1 MTTETRK
8 RRNYTEDFKRDAVAL
23 VTEQGYKPSEAARSL
38 GIGDNLIRR
47 WKREFEDEA
56 SGVQLGADEREELKR
71 LRKEVR
77 MLRMEKEILKKASTY
92 FAKEMK

>member
-23 VTEQGYKPSEAARSL
+23 VTEQGYKTSEAARSL

-47 WKREFEDEA
+47 WKREFEEEA

-71 LRKEVR
+71 LRKENR
-77 MLRMEKEILKKASTY
+77 LLRMEKEILKKASAY

>member
-8 RRNYTEDFKRDAVAL
+8 RRNYTEEFKRDAVAL
-23 VTEQGYKPSEAARSL
+23 VTEQGYKVSEAARSL
-38 GIGDNLIRR
+38 GVGDNLVRR
-47 WKREFEDEA
+47 WKREFEEEA
-56 SGVQLGADEREELKR
+56 AGTRLSSDEREELKR

-77 MLRMEKEILKKASTY
+77 MLRMEKEILKKASAY

>member
-23 VTEQGYKPSEAARSL
+23 VIDQGYKVSEAARSL

-47 WKREFEDEA
+47 WKREFEEEA
-56 SGVQLGADEREELKR
+56 SGSQLGSDEREELKR

-77 MLRMEKEILKKASTY
+77 MLRMEKEILKKASAY

>member
-38 GIGDNLIRR
+38 GVGDNLIRR

-56 SGVQLGADEREELKR
+56 SGARLSSDEHEELQR

-77 MLRMEKEILKKASTY
+77 MLRREKEILKNASAY

>member
-23 VTEQGYKPSEAARSL
+23 VVEQGYKVSEAARSL

-47 WKREFEDEA
+47 WKREFEEAA

-71 LRKEVR
+71 LRKENR
-77 MLRMEKEILKKASTY
+77 LLRMEKEILKKASQY